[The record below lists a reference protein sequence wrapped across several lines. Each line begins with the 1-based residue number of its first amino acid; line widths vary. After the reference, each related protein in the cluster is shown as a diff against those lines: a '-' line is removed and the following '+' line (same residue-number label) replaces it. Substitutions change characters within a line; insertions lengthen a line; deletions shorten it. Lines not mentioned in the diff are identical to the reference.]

1 MAKTPHELRRDL
13 DLIERHR
20 REPKSEAP
28 AELRTRI
35 LIVADERLTGRH
47 LARMLT
53 AMGYEG
59 VRAVSSASRALTL
72 AQQYEP
78 AIIFL
83 DVALREDSYELA
95 RALHRQ
101 AGKDAPRLIA
111 LTRSIEHSTRELARS
126 AGFERWLVTPVAQ
139 NELDALLRRD
149 ADSNAT

>member
-13 DLIERHR
+13 EVIERHR
-20 REPKSEAP
+20 HEPKAEVP

-35 LIVADERLTGRH
+35 LIVADERQTGRH

-59 VRAVSSASRALTL
+59 VRAVSSASRALIL

-78 AIIFL
+78 AIIFV
-83 DVALREDSYELA
+83 DVDLREDSYELA

-111 LTRSIEHSTRELARS
+111 LTPSIEHSTREQARS

-139 NELDALLRRD
+139 NELDDLLRRD
-149 ADSNAT
+149 ANAGGT